1 MQPDKTVHMNIEIP
15 ATVYL
20 GLHYAAKDLGEKTA
34 IYAAAL
40 ICSGHHILN
49 AKIRDLDLSAILSG
63 SMCLWGMG
71 FRPETIA
78 QVVGITT
85 KEAEKLAGIYRQRLW
100 QIPEHIEPDQSDPSI
115 KISCPNGDTVFSR
128 ICLRLPITSGTTL
141 QKIFRDL
148 LTMDKIHK
156 KEKASELGIPSI
168 DGHISNLRKKLTRHG
183 VSVVSIDG
191 CYAIPNH
198 EKPILYA
205 LGEQL
210 PHETDSQTDNQS

>member
-1 MQPDKTVHMNIEIP
+1 MQPDKIVHMNIEIP

-20 GLHYAAKDLGEKTA
+20 GLHYAAKDIGQTTA

-49 AKIRDLDLSAILSG
+49 AKIRDLDLAAILSG

-85 KEAEKLAGIYRQRLW
+85 KEAEKLAGIYRDKLW
-100 QIPEHIEPDQSDPSI
+100 QLPETELADISPSQSEKST
-115 KISCPNGDTVFSR
+115 CPHENTVFSR
-128 ICLRLPITSGTTL
+128 ICTQLPITSGTTL
-141 QKIFRDL
+141 EKIFRDL

-156 KEKASELGIPSI
+156 KEKSLELNIPSI
-168 DGHISNLRKKLTRHG
+168 DGHISNLRKKLTPHG

-205 LGEQL
+205 LGER